1 MAHLQ
6 DMLSTPEVEVLRR
19 QWDTPTCVEYHGQQI
34 PLPGVYFHEP
44 DIVLRGVALGPSR
57 VFHEFVPDYSRVVMV
72 G

>member
-1 MAHLQ
+1 
-6 DMLSTPEVEVLRR
+6 VEH
-19 QWDTPTCVEYHGQQI
+19 QGQQI